1 MDKAIA
7 YLQSQHPWLTY
18 AQAFALLE
26 YAWHKNAPSDKY
38 SGMAKTL
45 LSMDIDIFG
54 RATADELK
62 DRLAYIYEYGTKGLA

>member
-18 AQAFALLE
+18 SEAFALLE
-26 YAWHKNAPSDKY
+26 YAWYKNAPSNKY
-38 SGMAKTL
+38 SGMTKTL
-45 LSMDIDIFG
+45 MSMDISIFS

-62 DRLAYIYEYGTKGLA
+62 NKLALISEYGTRGLG